1 MLRLGIPKGSLQDS
15 TIQLMAKAG
24 YNFYVNGRSY
34 ILSCDDEEIEGV
46 LIRAQEIARYV
57 EDGVLDAGITGK
69 DWILETES
77 EVTEVC
83 ELVYSKASFRPVRWV
98 LAVPENSE
106 IKSVQDLQNKRI
118 ATEAVN
124 LTRRYLAE
132 NNVTAEVEFS
142 WGATEIKAP
151 RLVDAIV
158 EVTETGSSLKANNL
172 RIVETILVST
182 PRLIANNQA
191 FRKPPIKNQ
200 LENMTLLLKG
210 AINSSGKVGL
220 KFNLERKNLGRVRKV
235 LPAMKN
241 PTVSQLLDN
250 AWVALETIIDEAVVR
265 KIIPTLKEAGA
276 CDIIEYPLNKVI
288 Y

>member
-1 MLRLGIPKGSLQDS
+1 MLRLGIPKGSLQEA

-46 LIRAQEIARYV
+46 LIRAQEIAKYV

-69 DWILETES
+69 DWIMETES

-98 LAVPENSE
+98 LAVPENSG

-124 LTRRYLAE
+124 LTRRYLEE
-132 NNVTAEVEFS
+132 NNVAAEVEFS

-158 EVTETGSSLKANNL
+158 EVTETGSSLRANNL

-191 FRKPPIKNQ
+191 YQRQDIRNK

-220 KFNLERKNLGRVRKV
+220 KFNLERKNLSRVREV